1 MAKLWETATKVAA
14 LDPTVETFLSSAAAD
29 RRILGEDIAGSRA
42 HAAMLG
48 RRGIVSDGTAA
59 ALEGG
64 LAALA
69 AEAAAGR
76 LVPDESAEDVHSF
89 VEATLTE
96 RFGDVGRS
104 LHAGRSRNDQ
114 VALDLRLWLRRASR
128 EQRGALAEL
137 LAAVCDLAAR
147 HQNTVMPGYTHLQ
160 RAQPVS
166 FAHHLLAWCAA
177 LERDLGRFAD
187 ADVRADES
195 PLGACALAGSGLPL
209 DPEASARALG
219 FSRPCRNSMDAVGE
233 RDALVEFA
241 AAASTLLMH
250 LSRYSEEVIL
260 WSSAEFGFV
269 TVGPSCSTGSSVMPQ
284 KRNPD
289 PAELVRGKAGRAFG
303 DLMSLLVMEKG
314 TPLAYNRDLQESKEA
329 AFDAADTA
337 MACTRAF
344 TALVRALEP
353 HPGRMRDAAEAGCL
367 WAADAAEYLAL
378 RGVPFR
384 TAYAAG
390 RALVEAWVSASGS
403 GGLGRSP
410 AAAGLLAALGTAG
423 LAALHPAW
431 EGVDLQDLRAHLEL
445 DACIARRDLPGGP
458 AVPRVRAELTRL
470 ESVIA
475 AAREAAALDHET
487 RRG

>member
-1 MAKLWETATKVAA
+1 MVAKLWETSTKSSA
-14 LDPTVETFLSSAAAD
+14 LDPEVETFLSSIEAD
-29 RRILGEDIAGSRA
+29 RRILVEDIAGSRA

-48 RRGIVSDGTAA
+48 RRGIVSARTASD
-59 ALEGG
+59 LDEG

-69 AEAAAGR
+69 AEAEAGS
-76 LVPDESAEDVHSF
+76 LVLDESAEDVHSF
-89 VEATLTE
+89 IEATLTE

-114 VALDLRLWLRRASR
+114 VAVDIRLWLRRASR
-128 EQRGALAEL
+128 EARLALADL
-137 LAAVCDLAAR
+137 LESVCRLASGHTA
-147 HQNTVMPGYTHLQ
+147 TIMPGYTHLQ
-160 RAQPVS
+160 RAQPVT

-187 ADVRADES
+187 ADRRADES

-209 DPEASARALG
+209 DPEDCARSLG

-241 AAASTLLMH
+241 AASATLLMH
-250 LSRYSEEVIL
+250 LSRYSEEVVL
-260 WSSAEFGFV
+260 WASAEFGFV
-269 TVGPSCSTGSSVMPQ
+269 AVGPSCSTGSSVMPQ

-289 PAELVRGKAGRAFG
+289 PAELIRGKAGRAYG
-303 DLMSLLVMEKG
+303 SLVSLLVMEKG
-314 TPLAYNRDLQESKEA
+314 LALAYNRDLQESKEA
-329 AFDAADTA
+329 AFEAADAALS
-337 MACTRAF
+337 CTRAF
-344 TALVRALEP
+344 TALVAALEP
-353 HPGRMRDAAEAGCL
+353 KVDRMREAAEAGCL

-390 RALVEAWVSASGS
+390 RALVEAWAAASGP

-410 AAAGLLAALGTAG
+410 SSAGLLAKLGGEG

-431 EGVDLQDLRAHLEL
+431 AGTGIPELAAHLSL
-445 DACIARRDLPGGP
+445 DACVARRDLPGGP
-458 AVPRVRAELTRL
+458 APKRNIEELRRL
-470 ESVIA
+470 GELIA
-475 AAREAAALDHET
+475 AAREAAT
-487 RRG
+487 G